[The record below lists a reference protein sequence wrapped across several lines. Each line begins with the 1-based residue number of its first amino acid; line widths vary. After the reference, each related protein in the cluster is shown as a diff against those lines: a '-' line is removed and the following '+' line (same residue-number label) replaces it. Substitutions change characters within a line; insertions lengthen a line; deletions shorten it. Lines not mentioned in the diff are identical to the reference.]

1 MSMELEQVLPGEIER
16 RSFEIITEE
25 LKGRRFDVGQE
36 DIIKRVIHTTAD
48 FEYAD
53 TMTFSPDAVKCAL
66 EALRDGGNTVIV
78 TDTNMAW
85 SGINKR
91 ALERFG
97 GKACCFMADEDV
109 AREAKER
116 GVTRATVSMERAAKI
131 EKPVIF
137 AIGNAP
143 TALIQL
149 YGMIEEGYRPAF
161 IIGVPVGFVNVEA
174 AKELILQ
181 TKIPHIVNRG
191 RKGGSNVAAAICNA
205 ILYELGR

>member
-78 TDTNMAW
+78 TDTNMTKA
-85 SGINKR
+85 GIHR
-91 ALERFG
+91 TSLEL
-97 GKACCFMADEDV
+97 
-109 AREAKER
+109 
-116 GVTRATVSMERAAKI
+116 S
-131 EKPVIF
+131 
-137 AIGNAP
+137 
-143 TALIQL
+143 LI
-149 YGMIEEGYRPAF
+149 
-161 IIGVPVGFVNVEA
+161 
-174 AKELILQ
+174 
-181 TKIPHIVNRG
+181 HI
-191 RKGGSNVAAAICNA
+191 
-205 ILYELGR
+205 

>member
-78 TDTNMAW
+78 TDTNMALA
-85 SGINKR
+85 GINKKVL
-91 ALERFG
+91 ASLA
-97 GKACCFMADEDV
+97 GK
-109 AREAKER
+109 
-116 GVTRATVSMERAAKI
+116 
-131 EKPVIF
+131 
-137 AIGNAP
+137 P
-143 TALIQL
+143 TAIWRMRMWRLWRRN
-149 YGMIEEGYRPAF
+149 GRP
-161 IIGVPVGFVNVEA
+161 P
-174 AKELILQ
+174 
-181 TKIPHIVNRG
+181 G
-191 RKGGSNVAAAICNA
+191 RLLAWSWLRSWKNQ
-205 ILYELGR
+205 

>member
-78 TDTNMAW
+78 TDTNMTKA
-85 SGINKR
+85 GIHR
-91 ALERFG
+91 TSLEKLG
-97 GKACCFMADEDV
+97 VEVHCYMADPDV
-109 AREAKER
+109 AKTAKER
-116 GVTRATVSMERAAKI
+116 AYKGICK
-131 EKPVIF
+131 
-137 AIGNAP
+137 
-143 TALIQL
+143 
-149 YGMIEEGYRPAF
+149 YG
-161 IIGVPVGFVNVEA
+161 
-174 AKELILQ
+174 
-181 TKIPHIVNRG
+181 
-191 RKGGSNVAAAICNA
+191 KGGSYGKGDWKTSDLFRGERTDGADSH
-205 ILYELGR
+205 